1 MCLVL
6 RRLANVGRGF
16 LSWWR
21 VGRWVLARAAEPTVL
36 QVRLRVWWWVPASGT
51 NPASTFGP
59 GIRHHL
65 TRPASCFVV
74 LHRWSGASKRKKK
87 RMRPRKVARRGR
99 GAMNTCFFLSYLL
112 FFSIFSF
119 GNWSLDTYIA
129 EHEHP
134 EEEGRGRGPEGG
146 RRREEREEGIFPPPP
161 PTQQNWVCD
170 VGG

>member
-74 LHRWSGASKRKKK
+74 LHRWSGASKRKKEDEAEESGK
-87 RMRPRKVARRGR
+87 TWTWRDEHV
-99 GAMNTCFFLSYLL
+99 FLSYLL

-119 GNWSLDTYIA
+119 GSWSLDTYIA

-134 EEEGRGRGPEGG
+134 EEDGRGGGPEGG
-146 RRREEREEGIFPPPP
+146 RRRREEREKGIFPPPP

>member
-36 QVRLRVWWWVPASGT
+36 QVRLRVWWWVAASGT

-74 LHRWSGASKRKKK
+74 LHRWSGASKRKKRGWGRGK
-87 RMRPRKVARRGR
+87 WQDVDVARWTRVSFFLIC
-99 GAMNTCFFLSYLL
+99 CFFLSFLL
-112 FFSIFSF
+112 GTDRWIRI
-119 GNWSLDTYIA
+119 SLSTNIRRKKD
-129 EHEHP
+129 
-134 EEEGRGRGPEGG
+134 EEEDQKEEGG
-146 RRREEREEGIFPPPP
+146 GRDVSASSP
-161 PTQQNWVCD
+161 PTQQNWMCD